1 MMAEFMLLSLGNH
14 ICILILLR
22 TIKAFISF
30 QITTFLY
37 VRWVLQLDREG
48 TIYYSTAPRWIRSST
63 TTSED
68 FEWCDHWKQCVWF
81 VPGSGISIFKGGEIN
96 LHATHDDISIS
107 YNLNTQVSTT
117 EILPDGLTTG
127 DFQLLIP
134 PERAAIYGDE
144 GWRLSMLKAIKS
156 VVSYYSLHLMT

>member
-68 FEWCDHWKQCVWF
+68 LF
-81 VPGSGISIFKGGEIN
+81 
-96 LHATHDDISIS
+96 
-107 YNLNTQVSTT
+107 
-117 EILPDGLTTG
+117 
-127 DFQLLIP
+127 
-134 PERAAIYGDE
+134 
-144 GWRLSMLKAIKS
+144 
-156 VVSYYSLHLMT
+156 